1 MIEEGRVYETDICLH
16 SCCACKAP
24 IPEQRTG
31 TAYMFQ
37 GGFSAEKAV
46 EQAVCM
52 GVTSELIHNQLKN
65 VQCIS
70 GLSQAMP
77 LS

>member
-1 MIEEGRVYETDICLH
+1 
-16 SCCACKAP
+16 
-24 IPEQRTG
+24 
-31 TAYMFQ
+31 MFQ

-70 GLSQAMP
+70 GAITGSLF
-77 LS
+77 LL